1 MDNNDTT
8 PTASEPAVLY
18 GGAQSSGPTPRQ
30 EIPANCMTVDEY
42 FDELIEL
49 LRQDYARIQGHH

>member
-8 PTASEPAVLY
+8 PTASETAVLY
-18 GGAQSSGPTPRQ
+18 GQANTPGHIHQQ
-30 EIPANCMTVDEY
+30 EIPTNCMTVDEY